1 MVPNLQVGD
10 RVAVSKFAYGY
21 SKHSVPLGLGKYL
34 PLGDGRLFASQP
46 KRGDV
51 VVFRHPHADKV
62 MIKRLIGLP
71 GDTVQMAGVRVV
83 INGKPLEQETQR
95 EVRYHEARRGALL
108 RADEK
113 LETTP
118 EGESYLIH
126 QLGSG
131 NRDSNIFKV
140 PEGHFLFMGD
150 NRDNSTD
157 GRALSGHCP
166 KNENNV
172 IDEAGCK
179 PEIWR
184 ESEASIGYVPFDLL
198 IGRADT
204 VLFTLNFCNRYESGC
219 PKGRVWKSL

>member
-1 MVPNLQVGD
+1 MSDGLENEEKTVELKDKFFHEVKELIVTILIFLPVWFFFSLFVYELRSIPSESMVPNLQVGD

-95 EVRYHEARRGALL
+95 EVRYHEARRGLSSRLL
-108 RADEK
+108 SSPHTSRGCTACRRRRSRRRSRSRA
-113 LETTP
+113 
-118 EGESYLIH
+118 
-126 QLGSG
+126 
-131 NRDSNIFKV
+131 
-140 PEGHFLFMGD
+140 
-150 NRDNSTD
+150 
-157 GRALSGHCP
+157 
-166 KNENNV
+166 
-172 IDEAGCK
+172 
-179 PEIWR
+179 
-184 ESEASIGYVPFDLL
+184 
-198 IGRADT
+198 
-204 VLFTLNFCNRYESGC
+204 
-219 PKGRVWKSL
+219 